1 MAVGGPARH
10 LPNNMVQL
18 LAKASGANMPSAERD
33 ISWAMGVCGKSD
45 PDTLEA
51 SNLGPMKS
59 SVTLD
64 GTKKDN
70 AVQMS
75 GRLAQTLITLGL
87 FPASKLAKLRVSNKE
102 TTDQLNDMCR
112 LLRMLSRSED
122 AGPIAVMNELVGA
135 VENGNE
141 QTAVTAEGDVWES
154 QVYEPSV
161 TLQLLLDLG
170 HLALSRQV
178 FGICDACVRVCEQIF
193 SQESITNRESTEF
206 QLEMLALRL
215 KSVRDSFPFQRKP
228 EKFIAIHRQA
238 MLQCQKRLERGL
250 KQKLNSEA
258 VHIGCVT
265 LWHLCLPLFQRPV
278 RRNQSV
284 RKSLQLIV
292 NCLEEIR
299 SLHYRM
305 RCEAHWMLAQCLA
318 DAEQIPQALAQL
330 EKAFEFDDTG
340 EFGEG
345 MIHLYNRLQ
354 LRANLYEVPT
364 RSEDAARQILEHMLS
379 INPSDCSA
387 RNLSHLFKT
396 SFHLE
401 TGNDQNEKLGEIPVR
416 GILNKAGEILAPG
429 VFQHALELENRLHN
443 NTFDTNLNL
452 KNTMHKRSEL
462 TETPKQYKFT
472 LSEVQNLAERAQIWA
487 SLMDLMESDL
497 VKQMM
502 EATQSESVMKER

>member
-59 SVTLD
+59 SATLD

-122 AGPIAVMNELVGA
+122 AGPIAVMNELAGT
-135 VENGNE
+135 VENEGD

-170 HLALSRQV
+170 HLALDRQV
-178 FGICDACVRVCEQIF
+178 FGICDACVRVCEQIL

-206 QLEMLALRL
+206 QLDMLALRL
-215 KSVRDSFPFQRKP
+215 KSVRDSFSFQRKP
-228 EKFIAIHRQA
+228 EKFIAVSLTSSLITGEFVLGAITIHRQA

-299 SLHYRM
+299 RYH
-305 RCEAHWMLAQCLA
+305 A
-318 DAEQIPQALAQL
+318 AEP
-330 EKAFEFDDTG
+330 
-340 EFGEG
+340 
-345 MIHLYNRLQ
+345 HLL
-354 LRANLYEVPT
+354 LWVCVPT
-364 RSEDAARQILEHMLS
+364 VRKLS
-379 INPSDCSA
+379 I
-387 RNLSHLFKT
+387 FYKIT
-396 SFHLE
+396 F
-401 TGNDQNEKLGEIPVR
+401 R

-429 VFQHALELENRLHN
+429 VFQHALELESRLHN
-443 NTFDTNLNL
+443 GTPDTNLNL
-452 KNTMHKRSEL
+452 KNSMHKRSEL
-462 TETPKQYKFT
+462 TETPKHYKFT
-472 LSEVQNLAERAQIWA
+472 LGEVQNLADRAQIWA
-487 SLMDLMESDL
+487 SLLELMESDL
-497 VKQMM
+497 VKQMIG
-502 EATQSESVMKER
+502 ATQSESVMKERWVSCVYSF